1 MLLFRTKN
9 KEQRRIVSRQPQASR
24 NKFGINCGDVKR
36 ESSRIGEAGEISY
49 YLEQRTKSKEQR
61 RIVSRQPQA
70 SRNKF
75 PDKSGQAGTG
85 SAEINSG

>member
-1 MLLFRTKN
+1 MLLFRTKS
-9 KEQRRIVSRQPQASR
+9 KEQRRIEAGQPQAP
-24 NKFGINCGDVKR
+24 KGDVKR

-61 RIVSRQPQA
+61 RIESRQPQA

>member
-9 KEQRRIVSRQPQASR
+9 KEQRRIEAGQLQASR

-49 YLEQRTKSKEQR
+49 Y
-61 RIVSRQPQA
+61 
-70 SRNKF
+70 
-75 PDKSGQAGTG
+75 
-85 SAEINSG
+85 